1 MKFVISLLAIIVV
14 ATGVFVFLKDQVTY
28 ARAAADAVE
37 DVAPPTNEV
46 SVVGAVVR
54 YERGDHTLYYL
65 LYEYEEGEFRRAEL
79 KFSRAR
85 GCNVNEGD
93 LPCVPGTNRVVA
105 PPVPMGSVVRVTGTY
120 VAPKIYVESIEE
132 AESSAFAVVEV
143 TEGDTRTVAGIEI
156 GAGTIR
162 YGGANACE
170 VYLGCYDA
178 EIPRT
183 DLLLVAGK
191 WDREVTLVPGMLASV
206 PGGVVSVL
214 EAEPGRDAAL
224 LLVARSSS

>member
-1 MKFVISLLAIIVV
+1 MKFVISLLAIIVI

-37 DVAPPTNEV
+37 EAAPSTNEV

-79 KFSRAR
+79 KFSSGR
-85 GCNVNEGD
+85 GCNVSEGD
-93 LPCVPGTNRVVA
+93 LPCVPGTNRVTDPSV
-105 PPVPMGSVVRVTGTY
+105 PVGSVVRVTGTY

-132 AESSAFAVVEV
+132 AESDAFAIVEV
-143 TEGDTRTVAGIEI
+143 SEGNTRSASGIEI
-156 GAGTIR
+156 DTGDIR
-162 YGGANACE
+162 YGSKNTCE
-170 VYLGCYDA
+170 VFLGCYDA

-214 EAEPGRDAAL
+214 EAEPDRDAAL
-224 LLVARSSS
+224 LLIARS